1 MPDFGTSAVS
11 HGSGPH
17 VRAEPVTKAGQL
29 GLCPQASVFRG
40 HKKKKTLVSCWGI
53 GEKKQWGTFKL
64 LALDTKIANDGSTSC
79 FERSLNML

>member
-40 HKKKKTLVSCWGI
+40 HKKKKNTGELLGDWGEETM
-53 GEKKQWGTFKL
+53 GYF
-64 LALDTKIANDGSTSC
+64 
-79 FERSLNML
+79 